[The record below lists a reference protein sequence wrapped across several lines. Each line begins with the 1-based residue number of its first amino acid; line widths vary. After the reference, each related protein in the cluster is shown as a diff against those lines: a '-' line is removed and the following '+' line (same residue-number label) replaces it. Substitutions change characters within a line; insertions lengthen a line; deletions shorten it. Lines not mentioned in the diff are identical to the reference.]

1 MDDMKINKPNKSKA
15 FGAFL
20 LIIGIFGVLVI
31 MHRLSYYVY
40 EYDPKWS
47 PVDYGKFNVLSFF
60 TIHSNILASV
70 YLIIKAIA
78 VFGGKKAQR
87 IAFNPTFTLLVTTYI
102 LLAGIVYTSGF
113 PLKMS
118 PPLTWNTPYSAMH
131 SFTQIFHH
139 MIMPP
144 LMVIIF
150 LFPATDEKIGK
161 KAPWIAGIYPLV
173 YSLFSMARGALGK
186 MHFYP
191 YPFYRPEFFYNMIFK
206 GRELNLPVAYILM
219 IPALAGGIG
228 IFIATAAILRAIYN
242 KRIKEK

>member
-1 MDDMKINKPNKSKA
+1 MEEMKIKKPNGSRLL
-15 FGAFL
+15 GTFL

-60 TIHSNILASV
+60 TIHSNILVSV
-70 YLIIKAIA
+70 YLIIKGAA
-78 VFGGKKAQR
+78 VYGNRKAQR

-102 LLAGIVYTSGF
+102 LIAGIVYTSGF

-118 PPLTWNTPYSAMH
+118 PPLTWNTPYNAMH

-150 LFPATDEKIGK
+150 LFPATERKIPA
-161 KAPWIAGIYPLV
+161 KALWISGIYPLV
-173 YSLFSMARGALGK
+173 YSLFSMVRGALGK

-206 GRELNLPVAYILM
+206 GKELNLPVAYALM
-219 IPALAGGIG
+219 IPALAGGIAV
-228 IFIATAAILRAIYN
+228 FIGTAAVLRLVYN
-242 KRIKEK
+242 KRIKEN